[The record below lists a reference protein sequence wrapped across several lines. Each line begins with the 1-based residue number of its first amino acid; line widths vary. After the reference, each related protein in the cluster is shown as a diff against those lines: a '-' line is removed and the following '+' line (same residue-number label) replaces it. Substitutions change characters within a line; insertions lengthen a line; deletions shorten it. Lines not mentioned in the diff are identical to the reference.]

1 MIGSALNIGAKLKHH
16 STELSKGRRSKS
28 QDCVSTHMHDQT
40 TMTGLRFHVQG
51 WQAWTPGRDTP
62 AAWSAWA
69 EERDTTPTSEE
80 PSPASPP
87 LMLRRRIGTLGQ
99 RALKAAWGLP
109 GSEDCRYVFASRHGE
124 FDRTLS
130 ILRGLAVGE
139 DVTPSDFML
148 SVHHA
153 LAGLLSIVQKNRRGH
168 TAVAAGDESFGA
180 GLLEAAIC
188 LSETPTEPV
197 LLVYY
202 DEPLPAPFYDLAK
215 LPPAPIALALLLT
228 ADGPDTPL
236 VMRTGPSDGSP
247 ASKIMALDFLK
258 FLLSGAPEGHSQ
270 GERLSWQWS
279 RS

>member
-1 MIGSALNIGAKLKHH
+1 
-16 STELSKGRRSKS
+16 
-28 QDCVSTHMHDQT
+28 
-40 TMTGLRFHVQG
+40 MTGLRFRVES

-69 EERDTTPTSEE
+69 EEREPLAQNEE
-80 PSPASPP
+80 ALAVPP
-87 LMLRRRIGTLGQ
+87 LMLRRRIGALGQ
-99 RALKAAWGLP
+99 QALKAAWGLP
-109 GSEDCRYVFASRHGE
+109 RSEDCRYVFASRHGE

-215 LPPAPIALALLLT
+215 LPPAPIAIALLLT
-228 ADGPDTPL
+228 ADGPGTPL
-236 VMRTGPSDGSP
+236 MMRTAPSDGSP
-247 ASKIMALDFLK
+247 ASQIMALDFLK
-258 FLLSGAPEGHSQ
+258 FLLSGAREGKSQ

>member
-1 MIGSALNIGAKLKHH
+1 
-16 STELSKGRRSKS
+16 
-28 QDCVSTHMHDQT
+28 
-40 TMTGLRFHVQG
+40 MTGLRFHLQA
-51 WQAWTPGRDTP
+51 WQAWTPGRETP

-69 EERDTTPTSEE
+69 DERDGVPPSEE
-80 PSPASPP
+80 VPAASVP

-99 RALKAAWGLP
+99 QALKAAWGLP

-188 LSETPTEPV
+188 LSETPTEPI

-202 DEPLPAPFYDLAK
+202 DEPLPTPFYDLAK
-215 LPPAPIALALLLT
+215 LPPAPIAVALLLT
-228 ADGPDTPL
+228 ADGPGTPL
-236 VMRTGPSDGSP
+236 VMRTSPSDGSA
-247 ASKIMALDFLK
+247 ASPIMALDFLK
-258 FLLSGAPEGHSQ
+258 FLLSDAPSGQSQ
-270 GERLSWQWS
+270 GERLVWHWV
-279 RS
+279 RP